1 MSLSVNCNSRGDNA
15 YVVYPMGS
23 LNSDTAPDLERALAD
38 VIARGP
44 RLVVLDL
51 QQLEYISSAGIRV
64 LLKAKKQLKDAQG
77 RLTFMNL
84 QPPIRKVFD
93 IINALPSLQIF
104 ASMAELDEY
113 LDAMQREDGG
123 GETLGL

>member
-38 VIARGP
+38 VTARGP